1 MPGRKRR
8 PTSHH
13 PRDSGPTALPAF
25 LDKLPL
31 ESGAERTELL
41 RALDAPAPVSI
52 RLNPRKPFP
61 IEAEAVP
68 WCATGRYLPTRP
80 AFTLDPLLHAG
91 AYYVQ
96 EASSML
102 LEKAVQAAQA
112 TTEDLL
118 ALDLCAAPGGK
129 STHLLSLLTP
139 GSLLVANE
147 VHPGRR
153 QVLAEN
159 CWKQGM
165 PNVIIGGSGAEQ
177 LQALPGAFDLILV
190 DAPCSGEGMF
200 RKDEHA
206 RRQWS
211 PGLVLQCAATQH
223 GLVHRAWD
231 ALAPGGTLI
240 YSTCT
245 WEPDEDEAQVAELLR
260 LGGTCLELDVDPSW
274 GIERSTGMGTVAYRC
289 YPHRL
294 RGEGFFIAAVRKD
307 GTHVKRDE
315 AAVERR
321 QERAQLPWLAPE
333 AQMALRETEG
343 RLHAHPRTWS
353 PTIDRLCAALSIPAP
368 GIPFAEKRGA
378 EWAPHPA
385 SALSLALRRDAF
397 PEMELHLDDALRY
410 LRGEALPGMQATGT
424 RLATYRGLPL
434 GWLQGAG
441 SRWNNRWPSSW
452 RVRIQRSDAP
462 PVSWPFR

>member
-1 MPGRKRR
+1 M
-8 PTSHH
+8 
-13 PRDSGPTALPAF
+13 DS
-25 LDKLPL
+25 
-31 ESGAERTELL
+31 EAERAELL

-61 IEAEAVP
+61 IDAEAVP

-112 TTEDLL
+112 TTEDIL

-129 STHLLSLLTP
+129 STHLLTLLTP

-147 VHPGRR
+147 VHPARR

-165 PNVIIGGSGAEQ
+165 PNVLIAASSAEQ
-177 LQALPGAFDLILV
+177 LHAVPETFDLILV

-211 PGLVLQCAATQH
+211 PGLVRQCAATQH
-223 GLVHRAWD
+223 GLVRQAWG

-260 LGGTCLELDVDPSW
+260 LGGTCLELAVDPGW
-274 GIERSTGMGTVAYRC
+274 GIERSARMGAIAYRC

-294 RGEGFFIAAVRKD
+294 RGEGFFIAAVRKA
-307 GTHVKRDE
+307 GTSVKRSH
-315 AAVERR
+315 AAGEGPHERVR
-321 QERAQLPWLAPE
+321 LHWLAPE
-333 AQMALRETEG
+333 AQLALRETEG
-343 RLHAHPRTWS
+343 RLLAHPHTWS
-353 PTIDRLCAALSIPAP
+353 NTIDRLCAGLRIPAP
-368 GIPFAEKRGA
+368 GIPFAEKRGT

-385 SALSLALRRDAF
+385 SALSLALRNGAF
-397 PEMELHLDDALRY
+397 PALELHLDDALRY
-410 LRGEALPGMQATGT
+410 LRGEALPAVQATGT

-441 SRWNNRWPSSW
+441 PRWNNRWPASW

-462 PVSWPFR
+462 RLSWPYP